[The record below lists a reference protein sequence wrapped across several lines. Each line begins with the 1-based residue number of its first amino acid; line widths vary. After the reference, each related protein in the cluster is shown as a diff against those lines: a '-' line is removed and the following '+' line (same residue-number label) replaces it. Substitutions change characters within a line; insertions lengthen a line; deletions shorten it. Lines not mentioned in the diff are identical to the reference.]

1 MTYIFQEFEYY
12 IDKQL
17 HFCGILTIYSFYPK
31 INNTDNINNNNNT
44 IRILTNTYQIK
55 EIKKII
61 QLF

>member
-1 MTYIFQEFEYY
+1 MFGFVQNKSFQTSL
-12 IDKQL
+12 IN
-17 HFCGILTIYSFYPK
+17 FYPK

-44 IRILTNTYQIK
+44 IRILSNTYEIK

>member
-1 MTYIFQEFEYY
+1 MEMSIKCTNQMFGFVQNKSFQTSL
-12 IDKQL
+12 IN
-17 HFCGILTIYSFYPK
+17 FYPK

-44 IRILTNTYQIK
+44 IRILSNTYEIK